1 LVLGARAVL
10 DLLLDRPTKESLASF
25 ARMNSIVKPRSLVP
39 ADAAE
44 DLVVAVEL
52 DLNVFVSRLTVFTC

>member
-25 ARMNSIVKPRSLVP
+25 ARMNSIVKSRSLVT

-52 DLNVFVSRLTVFTC
+52 